1 VSAPAPPVEVTIETD
16 VDAETSQMY
25 YELYRETFGELETQA
40 VARQLLHRDEFLEEM
55 HDPRV
60 HKYVAWDD
68 EGSAIGLTTLTNHL
82 ETVPWISPAY
92 FRHHYPEHFAR
103 NAVYYIGFTLV
114 RRQHRRGNVLQAMT
128 HRLGTV
134 LAEAQA
140 VVGWDICAH
149 NDDSFDFGTHAAR
162 VLGRTGHVT
171 VQPID
176 RQTYYL
182 GEFHPPA
189 PDGVEEE

>member
-1 VSAPAPPVEVTIETD
+1 VSASAASVEVTLETD
-16 VDAETSQMY
+16 VDNETAEIY

-40 VARQLLHRDEFLEEM
+40 VARQVLHRDEFLEEM

-68 EGSAIGLTTLTNHL
+68 DGTAIGLTTLTNHL

-103 NAVYYIGFTLV
+103 NAVYYVGFILV
-114 RRQHRRGNVLQAMT
+114 RRQHRLSKVFQAMSQRVINVLT
-128 HRLGTV
+128 
-134 LAEAQA
+134 EAQA
-140 VVGWDICAH
+140 VAGWDICAH
-149 NDDSFDFGTHAAR
+149 NDDSLNFGTHIAR
-162 VLGRTGHVT
+162 LLDRTGHVT

-189 PDGVEEE
+189 PDGVEEK